1 MHQVLGLISA
11 PHKLDVAMDTCN
23 SSTKEVEAGEVGV
36 QGHLQ
41 LQINFEGQPGPQE
54 TLPKTTSVTI
64 KQSKTNQKC
73 DYLENFKCCVKTTY
87 FFGIV
92 QS

>member
-11 PHKLDVAMDTCN
+11 PHKLDVAMNTCN
-23 SSTKEVEAGEVGV
+23 SSTKKVEVGV

-54 TLPKTTSVTI
+54 TLPKTTPVTI